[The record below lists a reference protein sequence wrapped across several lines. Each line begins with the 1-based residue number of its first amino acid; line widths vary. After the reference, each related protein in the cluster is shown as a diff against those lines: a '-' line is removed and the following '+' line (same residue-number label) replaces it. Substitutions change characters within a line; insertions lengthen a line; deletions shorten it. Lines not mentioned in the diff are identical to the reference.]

1 MHLSNH
7 FLKQSHLDP
16 QNLASYRPV
25 ANLTFLSKVV
35 ERVVSIR
42 LQKYLNE
49 NGLQDSFQSAYREM
63 HSVETALLR
72 VQNDILT
79 EMDKGNVVGL
89 ILLDLSGAFDTVD
102 HSILEDRLQLT
113 GIGGKALLWFISY
126 LSHRSQA
133 VCVRSST
140 SKAISLNFSVPQGS
154 VLGPQLFKIYTL
166 PLRDIIKRHHLDYHI
181 YADDT
186 HIYFSCPPVQAEM
199 NTWIARIEAC
209 ISDIRRWM
217 QESYLKLNDDKT
229 EFLLLGSR
237 QQLAKF
243 KVHSVQIG
251 TTSVPP
257 VERAR
262 DLGVIFDSNMTME
275 HQVSNCVKRAYHS
288 LRNLRSIRKYL
299 TKKGS

>member
-1 MHLSNH
+1 MTRMHLIECQISGWTDNP
-7 FLKQSHLDP
+7 FK
-16 QNLASYRPV
+16 V
-25 ANLTFLSKVV
+25 A

-186 HIYFSCPPVQAEM
+186 QIYLSCPPVQAEM

-217 QESYLKLNDDKT
+217 QARVTLSWMMTKQSSSCWDQDSSLQSSKFT
-229 EFLLLGSR
+229 VCR
-237 QQLAKF
+237 LAP
-243 KVHSVQIG
+243 H
-251 TTSVPP
+251 
-257 VERAR
+257 
-262 DLGVIFDSNMTME
+262 L
-275 HQVSNCVKRAYHS
+275 S
-288 LRNLRSIRKYL
+288 LQ
-299 TKKGS
+299 